1 MEKRIKKTL
10 ICADVA
16 NFNID
21 QFKTRTH
28 VPQVGDVAVFEVKSI
43 GKHKQVQAADKRNAA
58 IMPGD
63 LIMAAFGTRY
73 ATAQFEGYVP
83 EEVMDEYHILGAGG
97 TIGIVHSMNAQFT
110 GPTTLRMVGYATD
123 ENYRIINTK
132 QQKAKQ
138 MIPFAGAAHKNGA
151 KVIVSIGSSMDSG
164 KTTTAGYLVKGFKN
178 AGKKAVFI
186 KLTGTIY
193 SKDCD
198 FAFDMGADVSIDFG
212 AFGFPSTFLCTTQE
226 LLDLHESLI
235 QQVSHVNPDYIVIE
249 IADGIYQRETKMLL
263 TNPAFMDTVNEV
275 VFSCGDSLSAVH
287 GVGLLKNM
295 DIQPLALSGLMT
307 ASPLLVTEA
316 KEHIDI
322 PVFTIDEIAKGA
334 VVSLLQENTIGTGS
348 EGRYRLHAAA

>member
-10 ICADVA
+10 ICTDVA

-43 GKHKQVQAADKRNAA
+43 GKHKQVQTADKRNAA
-58 IMPGD
+58 ILPGD

-83 EEVMDEYHILGAGG
+83 EKIMDEYHILGAGG

-138 MIPFAGAAHKNGA
+138 MLPFAGAAYKNGA
-151 KVIVSIGSSMDSG
+151 KVILSVGSSMDSG
-164 KTTTAGYLVKGFKN
+164 KTTTAGYLVRGFKN

-198 FAFDMGADVSIDFG
+198 FAYDMGADISIDFG
-212 AFGFPSTFLCTTQE
+212 AYGFPSTFLCSMQE

-235 QQVSHVNPDYIVIE
+235 HQVSQIEPDYIVIE
-249 IADGIYQRETKMLL
+249 IADGIFQRETKMLL
-263 TNPAFMDTVNEV
+263 TNPAFMATADEV

-287 GVGLLKNM
+287 GIDVLKKM
-295 DIQPLALSGLMT
+295 GIQPLALSGLVT

-316 KEHIDI
+316 KEHINI
-322 PVFTIDEIAKGA
+322 PVFTIDQIAKGA
-334 VVSLLQENTIGTGS
+334 IVNLLEEDVYNVGKYSVQAV
-348 EGRYRLHAAA
+348 AA